1 MSDAD
6 VRGRVVQAMMDIMD
20 VERAA
25 LNDEVSPDT
34 LEAWDSLSHMNLVLA
49 LEEEFGLRFT
59 DEEIMAMLSIPQ
71 IVQTLVAKGA

>member
-59 DEEIMAMLSIPQ
+59 DAEIMAMLSIPQ

>member
-25 LNDEVSPDT
+25 LNDEASPDT

-49 LEEEFGLRFT
+49 LEEDFGLRFT
-59 DEEIMAMLSIPQ
+59 DEEIMGMLSIPQ

>member
-34 LEAWDSLSHMNLVLA
+34 LEAWDSRS
-49 LEEEFGLRFT
+49 
-59 DEEIMAMLSIPQ
+59 P
-71 IVQTLVAKGA
+71 K